1 MIRREAMDYII
12 RDTLRCDV
20 GEQEPSADVRDSL
33 LAKAEAR
40 SVQTEQVV
48 GTSIPPL
55 ISGLRDVKPT
65 VSGSVR
71 LPEVE
76 ADFMDLFGAAQ
87 QRLVTVW
94 LLSLNTR
101 Y

>member
-12 RDTLRCDV
+12 RDTLRCNV

-33 LAKAEAR
+33 LVKAEAR

-55 ISGLRDVKPT
+55 VNGLRESQPISGAIYRPEFEVDLMEFF
-65 VSGSVR
+65 GST
-71 LPEVE
+71 
-76 ADFMDLFGAAQ
+76 Q
-87 QRLVTVW
+87 QRLVSVW
-94 LLSLNTR
+94 LLALNNR